1 MSVKHTIRTERHT
14 AERHTIGGRS
24 IASIREEFPILSRTA
39 GDGAPLVYLDNAAT
53 TQKPNA
59 VIEAVAG
66 YYRHTNANVHRG
78 VHTLAEEATAAFEA
92 ARERIRGFIN
102 AENTRQI
109 VFTRGTTESIN
120 LVASS
125 WGGAN
130 IGEGDEIIL
139 TEMEHHSNL
148 VPWQMLAAE
157 KGAKLKFI
165 PFDESGELELDA
177 LDRLWSDRVKL
188 VSVTWISNV
197 FGTVNDVKRI
207 VRYAHERGVP
217 VLLDGAQA
225 VPHVKT
231 DVRELGCDFLAFSG
245 HKMYGPMGIGV
256 LYGTEALLE
265 AMPPYMG
272 GGEMIRSVWLDRAT
286 WNELPWKFEAG
297 TPNVEG
303 AVGLAAAA
311 EYLEALGMDEISG
324 YEAGLTA
331 YALERLGSIP
341 GVSIYGRAPDRGA
354 VVSFVLSTLHPH
366 DTAQFLDSRGI
377 AIRAGH
383 HCAHPL
389 MRKLGIPATARVSFS
404 FYNTMDE
411 IDALHK
417 AIVEAE
423 AFFNGV
429 R

>member
-1 MSVKHTIRTERHT
+1 MSGEHGTRTERYGADT
-14 AERHTIGGRS
+14 RTIGGRS
-24 IASIREEFPILSRTA
+24 VASIREEFPILSRTT

-53 TQKPNA
+53 TQKPLA
-59 VIEAVAG
+59 VIEAITG
-66 YYRHTNANVHRG
+66 YYRSMNANVHRG
-78 VHTLAEEATAAFEA
+78 VHTLGEEATAAFEG
-92 ARERIRGFIN
+92 ARERVRGFIN
-102 AENTRQI
+102 AERTREI
-109 VFTRGTTESIN
+109 IFTRGATESIN
-120 LVASS
+120 LVAGS

-130 IGEGDEIIL
+130 IREGDEILL

-165 PFDESGELELDA
+165 PFTESGELELDS
-177 LDRLWSDRVKL
+177 LDRLWSGRVRL
-188 VSVTWISNV
+188 VSVVWMSNV

-225 VPHVKT
+225 VPHIKT
-231 DVRELGCDFLAFSG
+231 DVRDLGCDFLAFSG

-256 LYGTEALLE
+256 LYGKEAILE

-272 GGEMIRSVWLDRAT
+272 GGEMIRSVWFDRST

-311 EYLEALGMDEISG
+311 EYLETLGMDGIAS
-324 YEAGLTA
+324 YEARLTA
-331 YALERLGSIP
+331 YAVDRLDSIP
-341 GVSIYGRAPDRGA
+341 GISVYGRAARRGA
-354 VVSFVLSTLHPH
+354 VISFLLRSLHPH

-389 MRKLGIPATARVSFS
+389 MRRLKIPATARASFS
-404 FYNTMDE
+404 FYNTFEE
-411 IDALHK
+411 IDALHR